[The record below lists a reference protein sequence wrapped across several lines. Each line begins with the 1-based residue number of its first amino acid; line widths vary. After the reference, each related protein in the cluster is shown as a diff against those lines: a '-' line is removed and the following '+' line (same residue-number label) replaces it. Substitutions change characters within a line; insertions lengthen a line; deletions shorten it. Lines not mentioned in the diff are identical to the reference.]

1 MMAEASTVYINTNEH
16 LRANTEVETREDRSI
31 KKLKIDYPA
40 HQYRKSAPIMHRI
53 RSVKELEELE
63 LLQKA
68 CNITEAGFR
77 RLLGFIQPG
86 VWEYEIEAE
95 LAHEFLRN
103 RSKGFAYTPIV
114 ASGKSACV
122 LHYIENNKQC
132 LDGDMILLDVGAE
145 YANYAS
151 DLTRCVPVNGRFTAR
166 QKQVYNAVLHV
177 KKEAEKLPE
186 GTAAATPVWLE
197 TTTDWAPGSSGSAL
211 IDPFGNAVGH
221 VSEIQSVVEQPLPA
235 RRKSG
240 AATTAPQLGTQI
252 IFHQAIGA
260 VEVRALVRKP

>member
-1 MMAEASTVYINTNEH
+1 VWCFSDPSGKRGYFSEGIVS
-16 LRANTEVETREDRSI
+16 RF
-31 KKLKIDYPA
+31 
-40 HQYRKSAPIMHRI
+40 
-53 RSVKELEELE
+53 VK
-63 LLQKA
+63 
-68 CNITEAGFR
+68 R
-77 RLLGFIQPG
+77 P
-86 VWEYEIEAE
+86 
-95 LAHEFLRN
+95 FLR
-103 RSKGFAYTPIV
+103 
-114 ASGKSACV
+114 
-122 LHYIENNKQC
+122 
-132 LDGDMILLDVGAE
+132 
-145 YANYAS
+145 
-151 DLTRCVPVNGRFTAR
+151 
-166 QKQVYNAVLHV
+166 